1 MCYGRA
7 VFSRIVL
14 VILMALVAS
23 GCGGSPG
30 DADGTHVVAA
40 FYPLA
45 YAAEHVGGGSVSV
58 RNLTPAGSE
67 PHDFELSAGEVRAI
81 ERADLVV
88 YLGGGFQPAVEQ
100 AIADREGASLDVL
113 EGQVPT
119 GAAGEMREIDPHTW
133 LDPVRF
139 SHQARSIAGAL
150 GQGASADAFTARLD
164 ELDADFRHGL
174 ASCER
179 RQIVTSH
186 AAFGYLA
193 KRYDLEQIPLT
204 GITPEAEPSPRDLE
218 RLVREVEASGATTV
232 FFESLVS
239 PKLAETVAREAG
251 ATTAVLN
258 PVEGL
263 TEEQLAAG
271 ADYFSVMRE
280 NLAALRK
287 ALGCR

>member
-1 MCYGRA
+1 
-7 VFSRIVL
+7 
-14 VILMALVAS
+14 
-23 GCGGSPG
+23 
-30 DADGTHVVAA
+30 
-40 FYPLA
+40 
-45 YAAEHVGGGSVSV
+45 
-58 RNLTPAGSE
+58 
-67 PHDFELSAGEVRAI
+67 
-81 ERADLVV
+81 
-88 YLGGGFQPAVEQ
+88 
-100 AIADREGASLDVL
+100 
-113 EGQVPT
+113 
-119 GAAGEMREIDPHTW
+119 MREVDPHVW

-139 SHQARSIAGAL
+139 ARQARSIAAAL
-150 GQGASADAFTARLD
+150 GPGASADALAARLD
-164 ELDADFRHGL
+164 GLDADFRRGL
-174 ASCER
+174 ASCAR

-193 KRYDLEQIPLT
+193 KRYGLEQIPLT

-251 ATTAVLN
+251 ATHGRAQ
-258 PVEGL
+258 PASKGSR
-263 TEEQLAAG
+263 EEQLADG